1 MLRAADEGVGEVP
14 GWECLRCTQVVKD
27 AERVEM
33 EVGESSVAEF
43 NSSEFDFSEMSG
55 SVTSYSEPLT
65 DELEESR

>member
-1 MLRAADEGVGEVP
+1 MLRVAEEGDGDVP

-33 EVGESSVAEF
+33 EVEESSVAGF
-43 NSSEFDFSEMSG
+43 NSSEFEFSDMSG

-65 DELEESR
+65 DELEGSR

>member
-1 MLRAADEGVGEVP
+1 MLRVAEEGDGEVP

-33 EVGESSVAEF
+33 EVEEGSAGDF

-55 SVTSYSEPLT
+55 SATSYSEPLT
-65 DELEESR
+65 DEFEGSQ

>member
-1 MLRAADEGVGEVP
+1 MLRVADEGDGEVP

-33 EVGESSVAEF
+33 EVEGSSVGEF

-55 SVTSYSEPLT
+55 SGTSYSEPLT
-65 DELEESR
+65 DEPEGSR